1 MSLKNKPTALLASL
15 KNPEF
20 CDIKI
25 EALDGEI
32 GANKAILSITC
43 EYFCRMFSQKNNFL
57 ESSTGRVKLPYPK
70 AVVEKM
76 IIYLYS
82 GELKFEDMGLGQLL
96 DLLEFLNLT
105 NLTGEFKHV
114 ESYSVEKIKKGKFP
128 FGKCLQNLEKSSV
141 MRMEA
146 VGETLMTYL
155 ESYMH
160 RWCDLEEV
168 GELSERMVIRLIRG
182 RAYSDQTIYRFRAL
196 LTWLAANPQAPD
208 KKEKFREMF
217 DLNQFSVKHL
227 ASDVRTSGL
236 FSADM
241 IIARMEEVCR
251 EQQKTLRKAE
261 IALDYQEELLEQ
273 KVTDI
278 SHMERILILKNVA
291 IEDLKKHKKEN
302 NEKNDEIAELKR
314 KLEEKEADI
323 EKMENK
329 LKSTQRQLM
338 RNIVIDQIRKSRK
351 ESFR

>member
-15 KNPEF
+15 GNPEF
-20 CDIKI
+20 SDIKI

-32 GANKAILSITC
+32 GANKTILSITC
-43 EYFCRMFSQKNNFL
+43 EYFCRMFSQKNNFR

-82 GELKFEDMGLGQLL
+82 GEMEFGDMGLGQLL

-105 NLTGEFKHV
+105 NLTGEFKYV
-114 ESYSVEKIKKGKFP
+114 ESYSVEKIKQRNFP
-128 FGKCLQNLEKSSV
+128 FAECLNNLEKSSM

-155 ESYMH
+155 DSYMH
-160 RWCDLEEV
+160 RWCELKEV
-168 GELSERMVIRLIRG
+168 GELSEAMVIRLN
-182 RAYSDQTIYRFRAL
+182 RAYSGQAIYRFRTI

-208 KKEKFREMF
+208 QKKKFREMF

-227 ASDVRTSGL
+227 ASVVRTSGL
-236 FSADM
+236 FSADK
-241 IIARMEEVCR
+241 IIARMEEVLR
-251 EQQKTLRKAE
+251 EQQESFDVDIDNLEK
-261 IALDYQEELLEQ
+261 ALDHQEEVLGK
-273 KVTDI
+273 KVNDI
-278 SHMERILILKNVA
+278 SHLERILMGKNFAIDYLKKEKNV
-291 IEDLKKHKKEN
+291 
-302 NEKNDEIAELKR
+302 EIDKLKR
-314 KLEEKEADI
+314 KLKEKEVDI

-338 RNIVIDQIRKSRK
+338 RIIVIDQIRKTRK
-351 ESFR
+351 ERFPMKI